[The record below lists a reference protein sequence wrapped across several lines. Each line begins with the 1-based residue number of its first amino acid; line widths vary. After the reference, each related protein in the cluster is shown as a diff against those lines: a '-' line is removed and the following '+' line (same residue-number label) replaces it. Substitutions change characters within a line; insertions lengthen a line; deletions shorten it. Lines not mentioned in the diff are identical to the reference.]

1 VPTKTLAVFADPV
14 FDAQDDR
21 VHHDSTRGKNDSISP
36 ALPRET
42 IRALR
47 DAGDIGGVLRLERLL
62 YSREEANGIVAAA
75 GPNSSMARFDFDASR
90 AQVLSQELQQ
100 FRMVHLATH
109 GILNGQN
116 PEYSG
121 LVFSLVDQR
130 GRPEDGFLRL
140 ADIYNMNLP
149 IEMIVLSAC
158 QTGVG
163 KQVKG
168 EGLIGLTRGFM
179 YAGAA
184 RVVASLWK
192 VDDEATAEL
201 MKSFYTHL
209 LERKMPAAAA
219 LRQAQLDIMKNRPEP
234 YFWAG
239 FVLQGEWR

>member
-1 VPTKTLAVFADPV
+1 
-14 FDAQDDR
+14 
-21 VHHDSTRGKNDSISP
+21 
-36 ALPRET
+36 
-42 IRALR
+42 
-47 DAGDIGGVLRLERLL
+47 
-62 YSREEANGIVAAA
+62 
-75 GPNSSMARFDFDASR
+75 
-90 AQVLSQELQQ
+90 
-100 FRMVHLATH
+100 MVHLATH

-192 VDDEATAEL
+192 VDASPTGYHEKPARTI
-201 MKSFYTHL
+201 L
-209 LERKMPAAAA
+209 LGWICFARRMEVES
-219 LRQAQLDIMKNRPEP
+219 I
-234 YFWAG
+234 
-239 FVLQGEWR
+239 